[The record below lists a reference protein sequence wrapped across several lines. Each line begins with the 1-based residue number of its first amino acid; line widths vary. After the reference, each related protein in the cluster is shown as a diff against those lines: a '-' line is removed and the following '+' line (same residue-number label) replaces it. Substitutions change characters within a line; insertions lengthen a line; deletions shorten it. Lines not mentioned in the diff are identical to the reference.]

1 MKIISK
7 LLFVIMFFL
16 IIPNV
21 DAYSLGD
28 ELNNLGDE
36 LNTLG
41 DGIADGFSDMIED

>member
-28 ELNNLGDE
+28 
-36 LNTLG
+36 
-41 DGIADGFSDMIED
+41 AFSDMFEDSQPKIRIDC